1 MIKVVYLMTALFVFT
16 GLLEWLEKR
25 AQRYTEKHPRLNY
38 RKQWM

>member
-1 MIKVVYLMTALFVFT
+1 MIKVVYLMTALFAFT

-25 AQRYTEKHPRLNY
+25 ARQYKEKHPRLNY